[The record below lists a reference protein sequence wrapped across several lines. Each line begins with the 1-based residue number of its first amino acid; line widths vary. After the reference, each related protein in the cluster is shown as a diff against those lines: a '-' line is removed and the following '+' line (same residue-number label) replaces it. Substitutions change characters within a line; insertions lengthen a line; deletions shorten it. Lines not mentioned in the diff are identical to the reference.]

1 MGEDIRCNL
10 ILDVN
15 RYLLNIDVNRNG
27 MYMMCNRCKCNIDVS

>member
-15 RYLLNIDVNRNG
+15 RYLLNLDVNRIG
-27 MYMMCNRCKCNIDVS
+27 MYMMCNGCKCNIDVS